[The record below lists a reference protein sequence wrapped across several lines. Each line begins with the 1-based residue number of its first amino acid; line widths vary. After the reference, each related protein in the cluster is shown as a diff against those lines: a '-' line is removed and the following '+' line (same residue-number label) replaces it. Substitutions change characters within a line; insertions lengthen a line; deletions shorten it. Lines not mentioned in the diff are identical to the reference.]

1 MRTSSRTIALTALVA
16 SVLALGA
23 CQSNGGRLTPTG
35 TGQTP
40 SSGTV
45 PGQTPQ

>member
-1 MRTSSRTIALTALVA
+1 MRASRQLILAALAVST
-16 SVLALGA
+16 LALGA

-40 SSGTV
+40 SRGIV
-45 PGQTPQ
+45 PAQTPQ

>member
-1 MRTSSRTIALTALVA
+1 MRASRTL
-16 SVLALGA
+16 VLAALAVSALSLAA

-40 SSGTV
+40 SGGIV
-45 PGQTPQ
+45 PAQTPQ